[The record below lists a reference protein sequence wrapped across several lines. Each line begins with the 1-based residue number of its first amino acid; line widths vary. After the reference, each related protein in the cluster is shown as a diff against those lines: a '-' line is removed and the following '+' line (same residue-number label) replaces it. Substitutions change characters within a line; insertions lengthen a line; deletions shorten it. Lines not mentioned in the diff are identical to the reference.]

1 MPSRQNRF
9 DNFPV
14 TFWQRILSLKQVNDY
29 ASRFWELLEC
39 EHQRARTYCLRLVG
53 NTDDGDDVY
62 QDAIMKA
69 YRGFAAL
76 RDTAVFRPWLYR
88 IINNTYRDRFA
99 SPWWR
104 RVLTGIYD
112 LESAAGCEDP
122 SHQYDARRRVA
133 YALDALSAEER
144 TLVTLAELEG
154 WKIAELAEL
163 LGKSEA
169 VIKMRLS
176 RARGKMRERLLKLGR
191 KRGVSLMNGEMEQL
205 CCATKPEKD

>member
-1 MPSRQNRF
+1 MRRNFQK
-9 DNFPV
+9 FPV
-14 TFWQRILSLKQVNDY
+14 TFWKRILSLMQVNDY
-29 ASRFWELLEC
+29 GSRFWELLEF
-39 EHQRARTYCLRLVG
+39 EHQRARAYCLRLVG

-69 YRGFAAL
+69 YRGFAGL
-76 RDTAVFRPWLYR
+76 RDTGLFRSWLYR

-104 RVLTGIYD
+104 RVLAGFND
-112 LESAAGCEDP
+112 LESATGGEDP
-122 SHQYDARRRVA
+122 SRQYDVRRRVE

-144 TLVTLAELEG
+144 ILVTLAELEG
-154 WKIAELAEL
+154 WKISELAGL
-163 LGKSEA
+163 LAKSEA
-169 VIKMRLS
+169 VVKMRLS

-191 KRGVSLMNGEMEQL
+191 QRGMPLINGELEPL